1 MEAYKYRPLQFR
13 HLDTG
18 VTCFR
23 PRQHLPERVTQ
34 DNPATDAMTDLRQVS
49 AQMVSLHTPINIAL
63 ERMIKGGVRLLLVA
77 DPDGTIRG
85 VITSRDIQ
93 GEKPMKIME
102 KTGAKRDELVV
113 RDLMTLYPRLEVL
126 DIESV
131 LRAKIGDVIATLRD
145 QGRQHALVVDT
156 DPDTGKVAVRGIF
169 SLSQIG
175 QQLGLE
181 IQPQVRPTTFAEI
194 ENALMRG

>member
-1 MEAYKYRPLQFR
+1 MQTHKYRPLKFR

-23 PRQHLPERVTQ
+23 PRQHLPDRITQ
-34 DNPATDAMTDLRQVS
+34 DSPATDAMTDLRQVS
-49 AQMVSLHTPINIAL
+49 AQMVSLQTPMNVAL

-93 GEKPMKIME
+93 GEKPMKLME
-102 KTGAKRDELVV
+102 KTGTKREELTV
-113 RDLMTLYPRLEVL
+113 RDIMTLYPRLEVL
-126 DIESV
+126 DITDV
-131 LRAKIGDVIATLRD
+131 LRATVGDIIATLRE

-156 DPDTGKVAVRGIF
+156 DPDSGKEAVRGVF

-175 QQLGLE
+175 QQLGIE
-181 IQPQVRPTTFAEI
+181 IHPQVRPTTFAEI
-194 ENALMRG
+194 ESALMHG